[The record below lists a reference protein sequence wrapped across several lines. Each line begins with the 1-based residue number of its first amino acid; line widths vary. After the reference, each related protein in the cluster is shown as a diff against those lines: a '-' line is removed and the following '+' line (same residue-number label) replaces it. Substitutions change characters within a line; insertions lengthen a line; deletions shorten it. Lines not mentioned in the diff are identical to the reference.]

1 MATPKKKV
9 KALKHAVKK
18 AAKARKRAVKRA
30 KAPRTPDDDYTIP
43 EWCRLRRIGRTTFY
57 EMVKDGTAPKVMK
70 LRKCVR
76 ITPKAD
82 AEWQA
87 ERETQQQKAQQHQ
100 QEAAA

>member
-1 MATPKKKV
+1 MAAPKKKA

-18 AAKARKRAVKRA
+18 AAKARKRAVKKA
-30 KAPRTPDDDYTIP
+30 KAARTPDDDFTIP

-57 EMVKDGTAPKVMK
+57 KMVKDGTAPKIMK

-87 ERETQQQKAQQHQ
+87 ERERETAAAM
-100 QEAAA
+100 EAAA